1 MSVATTSHPAALAG
15 APRALFVVSMLV
27 QFVAFALLV
36 TGSVLLY
43 GSGNVL
49 SAGTIC
55 TGGALVYF
63 GGWWIRERSWEGAP
77 SGAESYRTPVW
88 VIAVN
93 ESAGLM
99 TLIALIVGMTV
110 IGTVL
115 GFAAVLFVVFAIAG
129 SAIVMAVRS
138 APDLRTVRI
147 VRAAALAAI
156 AGGAVVVTVV
166 AGGGLEAVSAMSV
179 LAGVAV
185 LVLSAGIG
193 ASCTFVWGGAQRHL
207 KALTVHA
214 SV

>member
-15 APRALFVVSMLV
+15 TPRALFVVSMLV

-55 TGGALVYF
+55 ISGALVYF
-63 GGWWIRERSWEGAP
+63 GGWWIRERSWEGTP

-93 ESAGLM
+93 ESVGLM
-99 TLIALIVGMTV
+99 TLIALIVSMTV

-138 APDLRTVRI
+138 APGVRTVRI
-147 VRAAALAAI
+147 VRAAALGAI

-166 AGGGLEAVSAMSV
+166 AGGGLEAVSTMSV
-179 LAGVAV
+179 LVGVAV

-193 ASCTFVWGGAQRHL
+193 ASCTFVWGAKTLEG
-207 KALTVHA
+207 TDGTC
-214 SV
+214 